1 MSIARR
7 DFLKVVG
14 GVSFAGS
21 LTGVALPVY
30 SAGASVPDFGFS
42 DDSVPMNAA
51 NLCPMPLKVSEAEAK
66 YARDLDLDLS
76 PATRGRIEALKEDA
90 RTRIARLLGASADE
104 LAIVRNTSEANN
116 VIVQGMPLEPGDE
129 IVLWD
134 QNHPSNSVAWDVRA
148 ARSGCSVRRFSV
160 PAEAGNIDEVV
171 DIFLKTVSDRT
182 RVVSFTHIS
191 NITGFRAPVTE
202 ICAAIRRRKAD
213 IHIHVD
219 GAQTW
224 GAVAFD
230 LGKVDC
236 DSFSGSA
243 HKWFM
248 GPREVGILFVRERN
262 IGRVWPIVV
271 SVPWGVDA
279 NAAPKG
285 ARKFDALGQRDDA
298 AIASLGD
305 AASLHENLTPAGIE
319 KESAQI
325 AGRLREGLLDLGL
338 PFVSSVN
345 PQFTSSVIIL
355 KAARE
360 NAMQLVTD
368 TLKDSGVITAAVGGF
383 RMSPHV
389 YNTAGHVDRIVT
401 AAGKSRA
408 LFQTA

>member
-1 MSIARR
+1 MTIARR

-14 GVSFAGS
+14 GASFAGS
-21 LTGVALPVY
+21 LTSVALPAM
-30 SAGASVPDFGFS
+30 SAGTSVPDFGFS

-51 NLCPMPLKVSEAEAK
+51 NLCPVPLNVSAAEAK
-66 YARDLDLDLS
+66 YARELDLDLS
-76 PATRGRIEALKEDA
+76 PATRSRIEALKEDA
-90 RTRIARLLGASADE
+90 RTRIAGLLGITSDE

-116 VIVQGMPLEPGDE
+116 VIVQGMPLEAGDE

-160 PAEAGNIDEVV
+160 PTEAGSIDEVV
-171 DIFLKTVSDRT
+171 DLFLNSLSDRT
-182 RVVSFTHIS
+182 KVLSFTHIS
-191 NITGFRAPVTE
+191 NITGFRTPA
-202 ICAAIRRRKAD
+202 AAICDAVRRKRND

-224 GAVAFD
+224 GAVAID
-230 LGKVDC
+230 LGKLGC

-248 GPREVGILFVRERN
+248 GPREVGILFVRDRN
-262 IGRVWPIVV
+262 IGRIWPIVV
-271 SVPWGVDA
+271 SVPWGGDA
-279 NAAPKG
+279 NSAPKG

-298 AIASLGD
+298 AIASLGA

-319 KESAQI
+319 KQSAQI
-325 AGRLREGLLDLGL
+325 AGRLREGLLDMGL

-360 NAMQLVTD
+360 IAPQLVTEI
-368 TLKDSGVITAAVGGF
+368 LKDSGVITAAVGGF

-389 YNTAGHVDRIVT
+389 YNTADHVDRIVA

-408 LFQTA
+408 LFHTA

>member
-1 MSIARR
+1 MTIARR

-14 GVSFAGS
+14 GASFAGS
-21 LTGVALPVY
+21 LSGIALPAAA
-30 SAGASVPDFGFS
+30 AGASVPNFGFS

-51 NLCPMPLKVSEAEAK
+51 NICPIPLNVSEAEAR
-66 YARDLDLDLS
+66 YARELDLNLS
-76 PATRGRIEALKEDA
+76 PATRSRIEALKEDA
-90 RTRIARLLGASADE
+90 RTRIARLLGTTADE
-104 LAIVRNTSEANN
+104 IAIVRNTSEANN
-116 VIVQGMPLEPGDE
+116 VIVQGMPLESGDE

-160 PAEAGNIDEVV
+160 PTGSGSIDEVV
-171 DIFLKTVSDRT
+171 DLFLATITDRT
-182 RVVSFTHIS
+182 RVLSFTHIS
-191 NITGFRAPVTE
+191 NITGFRTPAAE
-202 ICAAIRRRKAD
+202 ICAAVRRRKQD

-219 GAQTW
+219 GAQSW

-248 GPREVGILFVRERN
+248 GPREVGLLFVRERN
-262 IGRVWPIVV
+262 IARIWPIVV
-271 SVPWGVDA
+271 SVPWGADA

-298 AIASLGD
+298 SIASLGA

-319 KESAQI
+319 RQSAEI
-325 AGRLREGLLDLGL
+325 AGRLREGLLDQGL

-355 KAARE
+355 RAASE
-360 NAMQLVTD
+360 NAKQLVTD

-389 YNTAGHVDRIVT
+389 YNTADHVDRIVA
-401 AAGKSRA
+401 AAGRSRG
-408 LFQTA
+408 LFEAV

>member
-14 GVSFAGS
+14 GASFAGS
-21 LTGVALPVY
+21 LTGIAIP
-30 SAGASVPDFGFS
+30 ATAATASVADFGFS
-42 DDSVPMNAA
+42 DDSIPMNAA
-51 NLCPMPLKVSEAEAK
+51 NLCPMPLKVSSAEAK
-66 YARDLDLDLS
+66 YARELDLDLS

-90 RTRIARLLGASADE
+90 RTRIARLLGTTSDE

-148 ARSGCSVRRFSV
+148 KRSGCTVRRFSV
-160 PAEAGNIDEVV
+160 PTETGSIGEVV
-171 DIFLKTVSDRT
+171 DLFLQSVSDRT

-191 NITGFRAPVTE
+191 NITGFRTPVAE
-202 ICAAIRRRKAD
+202 ICAAIRRKKDD
-213 IHIHVD
+213 IHVHVD

-248 GPREVGILFVRERN
+248 GPREVGLLFVRERN
-262 IGRVWPIVV
+262 IGRIWPIVV
-271 SVPWGVDA
+271 SVPWGADA

-305 AASLHENLTPAGIE
+305 AAWLHETMTPAGVE
-319 KESAQI
+319 KQSAEV
-325 AGRLREGLLDLGL
+325 ADRLRAGLLDLGL

-355 KAARE
+355 KAARD
-360 NAMQLVTD
+360 NAGRLVTD
-368 TLKDSGVITAAVGGF
+368 VLKDSGIITAAVGGF
-383 RMSPHV
+383 RMSPHI
-389 YNTAGHVDRIVT
+389 YNTADHVDRVIA
-401 AAGKSRA
+401 AAGRSRQQ
-408 LFQTA
+408 FG